1 MVSSIPGFSLSVSQT
16 FKEAQKSNFQ
26 KKHSAENIECLGCEF
41 FQNLE
46 QSAWKVRLE
55 SE

>member
-1 MVSSIPGFSLSVSQT
+1 MPGFSLSVAQT
-16 FKEAQKSNFQ
+16 FKEAQKSAFQ
-26 KKHSAENIECLGCEF
+26 KKHSVENIEFLGCGV